1 MRAQARFAAH
11 LKFTIRHSPFVLMDT
26 SPQPELN
33 LRRIP
38 SPSAR
43 LWIGLCVILSI
54 FIIFAVYT
62 ARQIHWLEDFQANV
76 VQRNRKASLQLLR
89 LQTDAASLA
98 ISLRDMA
105 LGQSRYPI
113 RDWRAEFSR
122 LHDDMDDA
130 ANLEGQFAVNTPATG
145 DKRAQLRAALQDFW
159 RAADQVF
166 VSAQEG
172 DEERARSLTR
182 TELESKR
189 AVISEIVYRLLVL
202 NDRAQADA
210 SERINEVYG
219 NFKRNNLLVLAVL
232 FLLALGTG
240 LYTLQASRKTFEELR
255 RLAEQLQVQSEQL
268 RKLSWKLID
277 LQEATLRQVA
287 RDLHDEF
294 GQILTAIGIML
305 RRTGQKAPSEDSP
318 LVKDVQTVRSIVE
331 DTLQNIRD
339 RSQMFR
345 PAILDDFG
353 LETALKWFVE
363 QFSRQT
369 GVQVHL
375 ETRLRDGFFAPEDA
389 IHVYRIVQEALSNVA
404 RHSGA
409 HEAWISLE
417 ARDTALHLKIRDE
430 GTGFTMGGPMN
441 RASGEGIGL
450 MGMRE
455 RAEHLGGT
463 FTVRSEPQKG
473 TVVSASIPL
482 PKASSHSA
490 EPRVSAS
497 GTKEKVG

>member
-1 MRAQARFAAH
+1 
-11 LKFTIRHSPFVLMDT
+11 MDP
-26 SPQPELN
+26 SPQPDL

-38 SPSAR
+38 SPSTR
-43 LWIGLCVILSI
+43 LWIGLCIILST
-54 FIIFAVYT
+54 FILFAVYT
-62 ARQIHWLEDFQANV
+62 VRQIHWLEDFQANV
-76 VQRNRKASLQLLR
+76 VQKNRKASLQLLR
-89 LQTDAASLA
+89 LQNDASSLA

-105 LGQSRYPI
+105 VGQSKYPI
-113 RDWRAEFSR
+113 LDWRAEFAR
-122 LHDDMDDA
+122 LREDMDNA
-130 ANLEGQFAVNTPATG
+130 VTLEGQFAVNTPATG
-145 DKRAQLRAALQDFW
+145 EKRAQLRAALQDFW

-166 VSAQEG
+166 LSAQQG
-172 DEERARSLTR
+172 DEERARSLTH

-202 NDRAQADA
+202 NDRAQSDA
-210 SERINEVYG
+210 SERINQVYG
-219 NFKRNNLLVLAVL
+219 KVKKNNLLVLAVL

-255 RLAEQLQVQSEQL
+255 RLAEQLQAQSEQL

-277 LQEATLRQVA
+277 LQEDTLRQVA

-305 RRTGQKAPSEDSP
+305 RRTGQKAPNEDSS
-318 LVKDVQTVRSIVE
+318 LVKDVQTVKSIVE

-369 GVQVHL
+369 DVQIHL
-375 ETRLRDGFFAPEDA
+375 ETKLSDGFLAPEDT

-404 RHSGA
+404 RHSHA
-409 HEAWISLE
+409 HEAWITVE
-417 ARDTALHLKIRDE
+417 ERDSGLHLNIRDE
-430 GTGFTMGGPMN
+430 GIGFKTGGSMN
-441 RASGEGIGL
+441 RVGGEGIGL

-463 FTVRSEPQKG
+463 FTVRSAPQQG
-473 TVVSASIPL
+473 TVVSVSIPL

-490 EPRVSAS
+490 KERV
-497 GTKEKVG
+497 G

>member
-1 MRAQARFAAH
+1 
-11 LKFTIRHSPFVLMDT
+11 MDQ
-26 SPQPELN
+26 SDP

-54 FIIFAVYT
+54 FIVFAVYT
-62 ARQIHWLEDFQANV
+62 VRQIHWLEDFQSNV
-76 VQRNRKASLQLLR
+76 VQKNRKASLQLLR
-89 LQTDAASLA
+89 LQNDASSLA

-105 LGQSRYPI
+105 LSQSKYPI
-113 RDWRAEFSR
+113 RDWRAEFTR
-122 LHDDMDDA
+122 LHDDMDNA
-130 ANLEGQFAVNTPATG
+130 VKLEGQFAVNTPATG
-145 DKRAQLRAALQDFW
+145 EKRTQLRAALEDFW
-159 RAADQVF
+159 RAADRVF
-166 VSAQEG
+166 LSAQQG
-172 DEERARSLTR
+172 DEERARRLAH

-210 SERINEVYG
+210 SERINEVY
-219 NFKRNNLLVLAVL
+219 RNVKTDNLLVLAVL
-232 FLLALGTG
+232 FLLALATG

-255 RLAEQLQVQSEQL
+255 RLAEQLQAQSEQL

-277 LQEATLRQVA
+277 LQEDTLRQVA

-305 RRTGQKAPSEDSP
+305 RRAGQKAPGDDP
-318 LVKDVQTVRSIVE
+318 VLVKDVQTVKSIVE

-353 LETALKWFVE
+353 LQPALKWFVD

-369 GVQVHL
+369 DIRVHL
-375 ETRLRDGFFAPEDA
+375 KSELTDASFDPEDA
-389 IHVYRIVQEALSNVA
+389 IHVYRIVQEALNNVV
-404 RHSGA
+404 RHSHA
-409 HEAWISLE
+409 DEAWITLDE
-417 ARDTALHLKIRDE
+417 RDGALHLKIRDK
-430 GTGFTMGGPMN
+430 GVGFAMGGPTN
-441 RASGEGIGL
+441 YAAGEGIGL

-463 FTVRSEPQKG
+463 FAIQSAVHEGTTV
-473 TVVSASIPL
+473 TVSIPL
-482 PKASSHSA
+482 PKSSRYSA
-490 EPRVSAS
+490 KERV
-497 GTKEKVG
+497 T